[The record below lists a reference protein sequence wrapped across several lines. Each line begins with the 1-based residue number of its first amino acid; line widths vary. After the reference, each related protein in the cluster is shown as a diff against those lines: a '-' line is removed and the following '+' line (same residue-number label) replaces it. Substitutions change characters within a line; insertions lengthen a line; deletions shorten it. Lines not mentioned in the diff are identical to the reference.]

1 MRPSGDVEAGT
12 SPLVI
17 FGAELRHWRL
27 AGGLSQEQLGDRIGY
42 SGAQVG
48 AVETARRMPGEDF
61 TARCDAELGTG
72 GALGRLLGQLKGF
85 LRNQAYPAWFRG
97 WPNVERE
104 AATLRWWEPMVIPGL
119 LQTEDYARAILGVQP
134 GITCD
139 RLEEL
144 VTVRMDRQSV
154 LSDEAPPFLWCL
166 LDEGVLHRCVGS
178 PKITCEQLGRLVEMS
193 GLPQVTVQVVP
204 YSVGAHPGML
214 GHFVI
219 AGFPEA
225 PSIVYLETAA
235 AGQIVET
242 AGVVDQV
249 ALAWEALRSEALP
262 RAASRD
268 FIAKIAEER
277 WT

>member
-1 MRPSGDVEAGT
+1 MRSSGDAEAGA

-27 AGGLSQEQLGDRIGY
+27 AAGLSQEHLGDRIGY

-61 TARCDAELGTG
+61 TQRCDAELGTG
-72 GALGRLLGQLKGF
+72 GALARLLDQLKGF

-104 AATLRWWEPMVIPGL
+104 AATLRWWEPMVVPGL
-119 LQTEDYARAILGVQP
+119 LQTREYAHAILGVQP
-134 GITCD
+134 GITED

-144 VTVRMDRQSV
+144 VAARMDRQTV
-154 LSDEAPPFLWCL
+154 LGGEPPPFLWCL

-178 PKITCEQLGRLVEMS
+178 PKVTCDQLGHLIEMS
-193 GLPQVTVQVVP
+193 GLAQVTVQVVP

-214 GHFVI
+214 GTFVI
-219 AGFPEA
+219 AGFGDA
-225 PSIVYLETAA
+225 PSIVYLDTAA

-268 FIAKIAEER
+268 LIAKIAEER

>member
-1 MRPSGDVEAGT
+1 MRSSGDAEAGT

-27 AGGLSQEQLGDRIGY
+27 AAGLSQEQLGDRIGY

-61 TARCDAELGTG
+61 TRRCDAELATG
-72 GALGRLLGQLKGF
+72 GAVARLLDQLEGF

-104 AATLRWWEPMVIPGL
+104 AATLRWWEPMVVPGL
-119 LQTEDYARAILGVQP
+119 LQTQEYARAILSVQP
-134 GITCD
+134 GISED
-139 RLEEL
+139 RLDEL
-144 VTVRMDRQSV
+144 VAARMDRQAV
-154 LSDEAPPFLWCL
+154 LGGEPPPFLWCL

-178 PKITCEQLGRLVEMS
+178 PKVTHDQLGHLVEMAR
-193 GLPQVTVQVVP
+193 LAQVTVQVVP
-204 YSVGAHPGML
+204 YSVGAHPGMA

-219 AGFPEA
+219 AGFGDA
-225 PSIVYLETAA
+225 PSIVYLDTAV

-242 AGVVDQV
+242 PGVVDQV
-249 ALAWEALRSEALP
+249 ALVWEALRSEALP

-268 FIAKIAEER
+268 LIAKI
-277 WT
+277 